1 MKRVTLLTIA
11 TALLLACIFL
21 SGCEPTQ
28 EASAEEFYR
37 DKVAVLMY
45 HHIDWEFDSR
55 VTITPDRFE
64 EHLDTL
70 LNKGYNVITLSH
82 FRSFLRGEMEV
93 PPNAVLITF
102 DDGYESFYNYAYP
115 LLKERGMSATM
126 FMVVGQ
132 IGDKEGGLPKLDW
145 SQMRTMIGSSMY
157 FQSHS
162 YNSHF
167 YNYIDAEGN
176 WEKPALVAR
185 AYLIEEGRIE
195 TEEEY
200 RSRIYE
206 DLRRSKEILEQG
218 LGVYVDV
225 FSVPYGWK
233 NEEVVEV
240 ARGVGFE
247 YIFTIQPG
255 LVSMTSDLM
264 SLSRINAG
272 SPDIDGNRVH
282 QLILEAL
289 GKEGG
294 NK

>member
-1 MKRVTLLTIA
+1 MKRITLIAIA
-11 TALLLACIFL
+11 TALLLVFIFL
-21 SGCEPTQ
+21 PGCSEPTQ
-28 EASAEEFYR
+28 EASEEFYR

-55 VTITPDRFE
+55 ATITPDRFA

-70 LNKGYNVITLSH
+70 LNKGYNVITLDH
-82 FRSFLRGEMEV
+82 FRSFLRGEVDV

-102 DDGYESFYNYAYP
+102 DDGYESFYHYAYP

-126 FMVVGQ
+126 FMVVAQ
-132 IGDKEGGLPKLDW
+132 IGDKENFLPKLDW
-145 SQMRTMIGSSMY
+145 EQMRVMIGSGMY

-162 YNSHF
+162 YNSHL
-167 YNYIDAEGN
+167 YTYIYAEGN

-185 AYLIEEGRIE
+185 VFLAEEGRNE

-200 RSRIYE
+200 RARIYE

-218 LGVYVDV
+218 LGVHVDV

-240 ARGVGFE
+240 AREIGFE

-264 SLSRINAG
+264 SLPRINAG

-282 QLILEAL
+282 QLIFEVVRE
-289 GKEGG
+289 EGE
-294 NK
+294 